1 MQYIPVLYGKKCWD
15 AVLNC
20 QSPEELRKCTL
31 IVQKEI
37 GRPGDPTDINADGSA
52 GWHEKIRRS
61 LGYIEANYMEDV
73 SLEMTAQYAESSVF
87 YLSRLFRQELDMTFL
102 EALTDVRLIHAVELM
117 RENKMSLASIAE
129 RVGYPNAG
137 YFYRLFK
144 RNMGVSAA
152 RVKELLEESGI

>member
-1 MQYIPVLYGKKCWD
+1 M
-15 AVLNC
+15 
-20 QSPEELRKCTL
+20 
-31 IVQKEI
+31 
-37 GRPGDPTDINADGSA
+37 NADGA
-52 GWHEKIRRS
+52 VGRHEKIRRS
-61 LGYIEANYMEDV
+61 FGYIEANYREDV

-102 EALTDVRLIHAVELM
+102 KVLTDVRLIHAVELM
-117 RENKMSLASIAE
+117 RENRMSLAAIAE